1 MNKTT
6 SLLLL
11 CLIAISCKTSK
22 IEISLKNGLLLEN
35 AIIISPENQTL
46 TNESYIVTDGDEI
59 KYVGTDKPNLIGD
72 FKTIDVKGK
81 YIIPGLI
88 DSHVHV
94 TSTDALTDKEEIEN
108 PEIVND
114 FRNQLPKS
122 YLYFGYT
129 TLIDLGAAKPKRLSL
144 FNEAKIKPDLYY
156 VGGGAVIGNG
166 YGLTNWNDEIPN
178 FIYQENEAY
187 PIPKK
192 YNKQNHSPNAVVKR
206 IAESGAIAVKTYYE
220 PGFDPTKP
228 AFPVPSVQL
237 MSELKEEAHKNNL
250 VLVAHGN
257 SIEAHR
263 FLGNVDVDIIAHGLW
278 NWEKHRLDGTDDI
291 PEEITEVLD
300 TEIRNNVG
308 YMPTLQ
314 VINGLRTLTDSEFLD
329 KSELKNVLPQNLIDY
344 YIANADNMYTAVFGD
359 APKNIIINNFNRIS
373 NQGKASLK
381 YMNDHNGLIL
391 FGTDTP
397 SSPTYGNPPGYNGYL
412 EMLEMKNAGIP
423 LSKIFT
429 SATIENAKAFKLDN
443 LYGTVEKGKKANIL
457 LLDKNPLKDISAY
470 NSIIKVII
478 GGKVINRN
486 HLSAYKTEE

>member
-6 SLLLL
+6 SLILL
-11 CLIAISCKTSK
+11 CFITISCKTSK
-22 IEISLKNGLLLEN
+22 IQISLKNGLLIKN

-94 TSTDALTDKEEIEN
+94 TSSDAMTDKEEIEN

-114 FRNQLPKS
+114 FRDQLPKS

-129 TLIDLGAAKPKRLSL
+129 TLIDLGTAKPKRLSL

-166 YGLTNWNDEIPN
+166 YGLTNWSDEIPN

-220 PGFDPTKP
+220 PGFDPTQP
-228 AFPVPSVQL
+228 AFPIPSIQL
-237 MSELKEEAHKNNL
+237 MKELKEEAHKNNL

-263 FLGNVDVDIIAHGLW
+263 FLGNADVDIIAHGLW

-291 PEEITEVLD
+291 PEEITTILD
-300 TEIRNNVG
+300 TEIRNDVG

-314 VINGLRTLTDSEFLD
+314 VINGLRTLTNSEFLD
-329 KSELKNVLPQNLIDY
+329 KSELRNVLPQNLIDY
-344 YIANADNMYTAVFGD
+344 YKANADNMYTGVFGD

-486 HLSAYKTEE
+486 HLSAYKTE

>member
-1 MNKTT
+1 MNKIK
-6 SLLLL
+6 LLIHF
-11 CLIAISCKTSK
+11 CLIVTSCKTNK
-22 IEISLKNGLLLEN
+22 IEIPLKNGLLLEN
-35 AIIISPENQTL
+35 TTIISPENQTL
-46 TNESYIVTDGDEI
+46 TNESYIVIEGDEI
-59 KYVGTDKPNLIGD
+59 VYIGTEKPKLSGD
-72 FKTIDVKGK
+72 VKIIDVKGK

-94 TSTDALTDKEEIEN
+94 TSTGALTEKEEIVN
-108 PEIVND
+108 PKIVND

-129 TLIDLGAAKPKRLSL
+129 TLIDLGTAKPKRLSL

-166 YGLTNWNDEIPN
+166 YGYTNWGDEMPN

-192 YNKQNHSPNAVVKR
+192 YKKLNHTPEAVVKR

-220 PGFDPTKP
+220 PGFDPTQP
-228 AFPVPSVQL
+228 AFPIPSVQL
-237 MSELKEEAHKNNL
+237 MLELKEETHKNNL
-250 VLVAHGN
+250 VLVAHGS
-257 SIEAHR
+257 SIEAHK
-263 FLGNVDVDIIAHGLW
+263 FLANADVDIIAHGLW
-278 NWEKHRLDGTDDI
+278 NWEKYRLDGTNHI
-291 PEEITEVLD
+291 PEEVTKILD
-300 TEIRNNVG
+300 TEIKNNIG

-314 VINGLRTLTDSEFLD
+314 VINGLRTLTNSDFLNN
-329 KSELKNVLPQNLIDY
+329 SELKNVLPQNVIDY
-344 YIANADNMYTAVFGD
+344 YKENADDMYASVFGD
-359 APKNIIINNFNRIS
+359 APKNIIITNFNRIS
-373 NQGKASLK
+373 NQGKADLK
-381 YMNDHNGLIL
+381 YMNEHNGLIL

-412 EMLEMKNAGIP
+412 EMLEMENAGIP
-423 LSKIFT
+423 LSKIFA

-443 LYGTVEKGKKANIL
+443 LYGTVEKGKKANLL
-457 LLDKNPLKDISAY
+457 LLDKNPLEDISAY

-486 HLSAYKTEE
+486 KLSAYKTEE

>member
-6 SLLLL
+6 SLILL
-11 CLIAISCKTSK
+11 CLITISCKTSK
-22 IEISLKNGLLLEN
+22 IEISLKNGLLIKN

-94 TSTDALTDKEEIEN
+94 TSSDAMTDKEEIEN

-114 FRNQLPKS
+114 FRDQLPKS

-129 TLIDLGAAKPKRLSL
+129 TLIDLGTAKPKRLLL

-166 YGLTNWNDEIPN
+166 YGLTNWSDETPN

-220 PGFDPTKP
+220 PGFDPTQP
-228 AFPVPSVQL
+228 AFPIPSIQL
-237 MSELKEEAHKNNL
+237 MKELKEEAHKNNL

-263 FLGNVDVDIIAHGLW
+263 FLGNADVDIIAHGLW

-291 PEEITEVLD
+291 PEEITTILD
-300 TEIRNNVG
+300 TEIRNDVG

-314 VINGLRTLTDSEFLD
+314 VINGLRTLTNSEFLD
-329 KSELKNVLPQNLIDY
+329 KSELRNVLPQNLIDY
-344 YIANADNMYTAVFGD
+344 YKANADNMYTGVFGD

-486 HLSAYKTEE
+486 HLSAYKTE

>member
-1 MNKTT
+1 MNKIT
-6 SLLLL
+6 LLILF

-35 AIIISPENQTL
+35 ATIISPENQTL
-46 TNESYIVTDGDEI
+46 KNDSYIVIDGDEI
-59 KYVGTDKPNLIGD
+59 TYIGTDKPNLIGD

-94 TSTDALTDKEEIEN
+94 TSTDALTNKEEIEN

-129 TLIDLGAAKPKRLSL
+129 TLIDLGTAKPNRLSL

-166 YGLTNWNDEIPN
+166 YGLTNWSDETPN

-192 YNKQNHSPNAVVKR
+192 YNKQNHSPDAVVKR

-228 AFPVPSVQL
+228 AFPIPSIQL
-237 MSELKEEAHKNNL
+237 MSELKEETHKNNL

-263 FLGNVDVDIIAHGLW
+263 FLGNVNVDIIAHGLW
-278 NWEKHRLDGTDDI
+278 NWEKYRLDNTNEI
-291 PEEITEVLD
+291 PKEITEILD
-300 TEIRNNVG
+300 VEIKNKIG

-314 VINGLRTLTDSEFLD
+314 VINGLRTLANSDFLNNP
-329 KSELKNVLPQNLIDY
+329 ELKNVLPKNLIDY
-344 YIANADNMYTAVFGD
+344 YNENANNMYASVFGD

-373 NQGKASLK
+373 NQGKIDLK

-443 LYGTVEKGKKANIL
+443 LLGTVEKGKKANLL

-486 HLSAYKTEE
+486 NLSAYKTEE

>member
-6 SLLLL
+6 SLILL
-11 CLIAISCKTSK
+11 CFITISCKTSK
-22 IEISLKNGLLLEN
+22 IEISLKNGLLIKN

-94 TSTDALTDKEEIEN
+94 TSSDAMTDKEEIEN

-114 FRNQLPKS
+114 FRDQLPKS

-129 TLIDLGAAKPKRLSL
+129 TLIDLGTAKPKRLLL

-166 YGLTNWNDEIPN
+166 YGLTNWSDETPN

-220 PGFDPTKP
+220 PGFDPTQP
-228 AFPVPSVQL
+228 AFPIPSIQL
-237 MSELKEEAHKNNL
+237 MKELKEEAHKNNL

-263 FLGNVDVDIIAHGLW
+263 FLGNANVDIIAHGLW

-291 PEEITEVLD
+291 PEEITKILD
-300 TEIRNNVG
+300 TEIRNDVG

-314 VINGLRTLTDSEFLD
+314 VINGLRTLTNSEFLD
-329 KSELKNVLPQNLIDY
+329 KSELRNVLPQNLIDY
-344 YIANADNMYTAVFGD
+344 YKANADNMYTGVFGD

-486 HLSAYKTEE
+486 HLSAYKTE